1 MSAFINVM
9 KAIRVA
15 VRVRRRMRGPKRPSW
30 DEDFETWATALH
42 HYAKRS
48 LALPLSVQRQAAHV
62 AVPRPE
68 KTDARFERVQARG
81 VPAEWFHH
89 SSADESRVLFYL
101 HGGGYSIGSVET
113 HRDVILGLSRASNM
127 TGFAIDYR
135 LAPEHPFPAQ
145 LEDALAAYRFLLD
158 GGVDPKCIVIAGDS
172 AGGGLTLSTMIAL
185 RDHGEPLPAAAFLI
199 SPWVDL
205 EASGSTMAHHEP
217 YDYISRRVLAAYT
230 RRFVS
235 KKDVRNPLAA
245 PLYAELEGL
254 PPLVVHAGGAEV
266 LLDDSQRITERARKA
281 GVPVTFEVSDDMI
294 HAWHL
299 FASAFEVC
307 RRDVLRAG
315 KMLRENVER
324 AATGIGAEAVR
335 P

>member
-1 MSAFINVM
+1 MSVM

-15 VRVRRRMRGPKRPSW
+15 VRARRRMRGPQRPSW
-30 DEDFETWATALH
+30 DENFETWATALH
-42 HYAKRS
+42 HYSKRS

-68 KTDARFERVQARG
+68 KSDARFERVQARG
-81 VPAEWFHH
+81 VPGEWFHH
-89 SSADESRVLFYL
+89 GGADDSRVLFYL
-101 HGGGYSIGSVET
+101 HGGGYSIGSIET

-135 LAPEHPFPAQ
+135 LAPEHPFPVQ

-158 GGVDPKCIVIAGDS
+158 RGVDPKRIIIAGDS

-185 RDHGEPLPAAAFLI
+185 RDRGEPLPAAAFLI

-205 EASGSTMAHHEP
+205 EATGSTMEHHEP
-217 YDYISRRVLAAYT
+217 YDYISRRVLSAYT

-254 PPLVVHAGGAEV
+254 PPLIVHAGGAEA
-266 LLDDSQRITERARKA
+266 LLDDSRRIAERARKA
-281 GVPVTFEVSDDMI
+281 GVSVTFEVGDDMI

-299 FASAFEVC
+299 FAGAFEVC
-307 RRDVLRAG
+307 RRDVQRAG
-315 KMLRENVER
+315 KLLVDSVER
-324 AATGIGAEAVR
+324 AAVGSGPEAIS

>member
-1 MSAFINVM
+1 MSVM
-9 KAIRVA
+9 KAIRAV
-15 VRVRRRMRGPKRPSW
+15 VRVRRRLRGPLRPSW
-30 DEDFETWATALH
+30 DENFETWATALH

-48 LALPLSVQRQAAHV
+48 TALPLSVQRQAAHV

-68 KTDARFERVQARG
+68 KSDARFEPVQARG
-81 VPAEWFHH
+81 VPGEWFHH
-89 SSADESRVLFYL
+89 GAADESRVLFYL
-101 HGGGYSIGSVET
+101 HGGGYSIGSIES

-145 LEDALAAYRFLLD
+145 LEDALAAYRFLLER
-158 GGVDPKCIVIAGDS
+158 GVDPKRIVIAGDS
-172 AGGGLTLSTMIAL
+172 AGGGLTLSTMLSL
-185 RDHGEPLPAAAFLI
+185 RDRGEPLPAAAFLI

-205 EASGSTMAHHEP
+205 EAGGSTMDHHEP
-217 YDYISRRVLAAYT
+217 YDYVSRRALAAYT

-235 KKDVRNPLAA
+235 KRDVRNPLAA
-245 PLYAELEGL
+245 PLHAELEGL
-254 PPLVVHAGGAEV
+254 PPLLVHAGGAEV
-266 LLDDSQRITERARKA
+266 LLDDSRRIVERAKKA
-281 GVPVTFEVSDDMI
+281 GVSVTLEVSDDMI

-315 KMLRENVER
+315 KMLRDMLEPHSI
-324 AATGIGAEAVR
+324 ATESNAVA